1 MDVGLFAKALGT
13 GMERAALLTYSQACE
28 MLDRREGVSDT
39 VRANGS
45 DGWVQWEIDAI
56 QVLNDLDG
64 ECVELRVLVSN
75 GYKQLKAYY
84 YARPSIPD
92 AT

>member
-1 MDVGLFAKALGT
+1 MDIGLFAKALGT

-45 DGWVQWEIDAI
+45 DG
-56 QVLNDLDG
+56 
-64 ECVELRVLVSN
+64 
-75 GYKQLKAYY
+75 
-84 YARPSIPD
+84 
-92 AT
+92 